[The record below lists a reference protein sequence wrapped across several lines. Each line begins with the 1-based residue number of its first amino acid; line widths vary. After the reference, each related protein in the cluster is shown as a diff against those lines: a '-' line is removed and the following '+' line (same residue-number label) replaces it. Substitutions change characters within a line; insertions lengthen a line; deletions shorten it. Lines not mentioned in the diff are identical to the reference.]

1 MINIENYF
9 EKGYEVTA
17 VPQDLLPEFWMELHT
32 TEWVVDSSA
41 TYKTMPS
48 WYNVKKI
55 YSDDQIR
62 NISEKS
68 YGAELIA
75 QAPKTLWDLANKVIN
90 LSYFD
95 TLRYYK
101 PNHTIKQLHIWNG
114 AEEIPYHTD
123 AVDGGDTLILIY
135 LTEELDWQEDWGG
148 CLGLRKEL
156 STGAEYETKVL
167 PNNGTMVV
175 INNTNPL
182 MKHRVWK
189 LVNRNVNRYTFGF
202 GYSWQ

>member
-1 MINIENYF
+1 MLDTENYF
-9 EKGYEVTA
+9 EKGYDITQ
-17 VPQDLLPEFWMELHT
+17 VPITLLPEFWMQIYT
-32 TEWVVDSSA
+32 TEWVTDESD

-48 WYNVKKI
+48 WYNVKKV
-55 YSDDQIR
+55 YNNSEIR

-75 QAPKTLWDLANKVIN
+75 QAPETLRDLANKTIE

-101 PNHTIKQLHIWNG
+101 PNYRLRQLHIWNG

-123 AVDGGDTLILIY
+123 SIDGGDTLLLIY
-135 LTEELDWQEDWGG
+135 LTEETEWQEPWGG

-156 STGAEYETKVL
+156 STGNYYETKVL
-167 PNNGTMVV
+167 PRNGTMVV

-182 MKHRVWK
+182 MKHRVWS
-189 LVNRNVNRYTFGF
+189 LANRSVNRYTFSF
-202 GYSWQ
+202 GYSWY